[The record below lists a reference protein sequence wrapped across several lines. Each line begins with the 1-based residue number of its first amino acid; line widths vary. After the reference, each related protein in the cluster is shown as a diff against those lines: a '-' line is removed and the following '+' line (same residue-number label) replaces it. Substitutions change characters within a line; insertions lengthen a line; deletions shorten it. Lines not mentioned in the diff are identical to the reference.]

1 MGYYY
6 TPGEIDSTRKY
17 TSTGCKQ
24 TGRLTFG
31 DVCALG
37 ILSMFIR
44 CEVIEQLEELSEK
57 SRSKTKYFNHWSMAQ
72 VGSTEKKIMEVKNLA
87 GEHSNTYLWDFD
99 FFAMS
104 VQLKNFKI

>member
-1 MGYYY
+1 
-6 TPGEIDSTRKY
+6 
-17 TSTGCKQ
+17 
-24 TGRLTFG
+24 
-31 DVCALG
+31 
-37 ILSMFIR
+37 MFIR

-99 FFAMS
+99 FIAMS
-104 VQLKNFKI
+104 AQLKKILKSKKVDHFSILENASKTNCQ